1 MSIFNKKQ
9 NPRPYDYP
17 EAIEFAKAIR
27 NNIWFVDEFE
37 GAIKADVNDYLYELD
52 EVEREVF
59 KRTIL
64 AISQIEVSVKRFWTN
79 LYNLFPRVEFDI
91 LGTTHGFSEISHFE
105 SYSLIIEELGLTDD
119 FEKIKKI
126 PCIQGRVDYLEK
138 YLKFNKKDKASV
150 VRTVILFSEFIEES
164 SLFSQFYIAKSIL
177 KKTKRMKTIDNIIK
191 ITATEEDIHFQTG
204 AWIINKIKQEL
215 PELFNQELEDSILE
229 AMLKA
234 YKAEV
239 AIIDWIFEEGTP
251 SFISKQ
257 EVVEYLKYRFN
268 RGLVSIGYKSH
279 FEVDEESIKEGIEWF
294 EAEQIVDVRND
305 FFDTQSDN
313 YTLGTQ
319 SFSVDSITI

>member
-1 MSIFNKKQ
+1 MSIFDKKQ

-17 EAIEFAKAIR
+17 EALEFTKAIR

-37 GAIKADVNDYLYELD
+37 GAIKADVNDYTYELD
-52 EVEREVF
+52 NTEREVF

-64 AISQIEVSVKRFWTN
+64 AISQIEISVKRFWTN
-79 LYNLFPRVEFDI
+79 LFNLFPRVEFDI

-105 SYSLIIEELGLTDD
+105 SYSLIIEELGLTDE
-119 FEKIKKI
+119 FENIKSI

-138 YLKFNKKDKASV
+138 YLKFDIEDKASIV
-150 VRTVILFSEFIEES
+150 KTVILFSEFIEEA

-204 AWIINKIKQEL
+204 AWIINKIRQEL
-215 PELFNQELEDSILE
+215 PELFNEELKQEVLK

-234 YKAEV
+234 FNAEV
-239 AIIDWIFEEGTP
+239 SIINWIFEKGTP
-251 SFISKQ
+251 SFITKE

-268 RGLVSIGYKSH
+268 RGLSAIGYSKH
-279 FEVDEESIKEGIEWF
+279 FEVNEASIKEGIEWF